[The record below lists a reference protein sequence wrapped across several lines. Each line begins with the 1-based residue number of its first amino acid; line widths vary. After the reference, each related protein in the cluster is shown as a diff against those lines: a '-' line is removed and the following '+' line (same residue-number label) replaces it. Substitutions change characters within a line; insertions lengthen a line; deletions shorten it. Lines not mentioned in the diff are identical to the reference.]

1 MNGRSER
8 ELSVPAICHLR
19 MQEWTKEMVD
29 HNATPIFSI
38 AMSHGPEEG
47 KLHLYVPEN
56 LRDEDLALFLA
67 YALNEI
73 QKKGRA
79 A

>member
-8 ELSVPAICHLR
+8 ELSVNAICHIR

-29 HNATPIFSI
+29 ANATPVFSL
-38 AMSHGPEEG
+38 AMSHDTHE
-47 KLHLYVPEN
+47 LHLYVPEN
-56 LRDEDLALFLA
+56 LASDDLALFLA
-67 YALNEI
+67 YALSEI
-73 QKKGRA
+73 QKKA